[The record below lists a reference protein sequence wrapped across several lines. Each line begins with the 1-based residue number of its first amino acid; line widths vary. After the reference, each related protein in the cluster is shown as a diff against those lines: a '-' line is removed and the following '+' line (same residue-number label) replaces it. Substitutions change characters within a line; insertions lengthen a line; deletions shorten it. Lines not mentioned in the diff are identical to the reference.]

1 MDKILSIMKSFKK
14 VIIALIVL
22 VVALL
27 VVTKVLPAAL
37 HVSADSS
44 PVVQIQAENDTVYNA
59 GQKIEKEDF
68 TVEATHENGRVS
80 TLSSEDFK
88 LSTTK
93 LSPIGDKTSVTV
105 SLADD
110 PDITCKASVKINREK
125 VVGFQCGY
133 PDVSNVVAVLYSN
146 GELCFEGEGDVLV
159 FEQGAFPWMDYEGMD
174 DHPVRSVSFGEN
186 VTPSNMNYWFENME
200 SLTYVDTLPESV
212 KTMVS
217 TFAGCTGLEAMT
229 DWSGCGNLI
238 NVNYAYSGCSALSQT
253 VPFTQPIRTAKGTFT
268 DCISLK
274 STPDLSGAGSLANME
289 EMFLGCSRLSKVSM
303 PPKVVILAGTFA
315 GCINLK
321 EMPAIP
327 TTVTD
332 MNSTFAGDV
341 SMETLTSIP
350 SFVNDTS
357 STFSG
362 CEMISGDLEINAS
375 PEDYSGMF
383 SDAVS
388 ATKVN
393 LKGNSAILNEMALTN
408 DGGNVLVNGEAP
420 VEQ

>member
-1 MDKILSIMKSFKK
+1 M
-14 VIIALIVL
+14 
-22 VVALL
+22 
-27 VVTKVLPAAL
+27 
-37 HVSADSS
+37 
-44 PVVQIQAENDTVYNA
+44 
-59 GQKIEKEDF
+59 
-68 TVEATHENGRVS
+68 
-80 TLSSEDFK
+80 
-88 LSTTK
+88 
-93 LSPIGDKTSVTV
+93 
-105 SLADD
+105 
-110 PDITCKASVKINREK
+110 
-125 VVGFQCGY
+125 
-133 PDVSNVVAVLYSN
+133 
-146 GELCFEGEGDVLV
+146 
-159 FEQGAFPWMDYEGMD
+159 
-174 DHPVRSVSFGEN
+174 
-186 VTPSNMNYWFENME
+186 
-200 SLTYVDTLPESV
+200 
-212 KTMVS
+212 
-217 TFAGCTGLEAMT
+217 
-229 DWSGCGNLI
+229 
-238 NVNYAYSGCSALSQT
+238 
-253 VPFTQPIRTAKGTFT
+253 
-268 DCISLK
+268 
-274 STPDLSGAGSLANME
+274 
-289 EMFLGCSRLSKVSM
+289 
-303 PPKVVILAGTFA
+303 
-315 GCINLK
+315 K